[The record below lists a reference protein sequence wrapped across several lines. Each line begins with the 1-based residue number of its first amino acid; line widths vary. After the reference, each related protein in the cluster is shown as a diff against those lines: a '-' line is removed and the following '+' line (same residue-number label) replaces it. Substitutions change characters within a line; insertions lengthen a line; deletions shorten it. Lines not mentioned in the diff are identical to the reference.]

1 MHIYNN
7 KCAFSI
13 YVHVYPVIIKEHYVH
28 VLFIVNVDIYV
39 RFYVLICV
47 FRNPVN
53 TVLFSPHVW
62 PFYRSKLHD
71 GILPISKFPQR
82 VSVQANKKENLLSL
96 K

>member
-1 MHIYNN
+1 MCVYL
-7 KCAFSI
+7 CAYTIINVHLVFI

-53 TVLFSPHVW
+53 TVLFSPHV
-62 PFYRSKLHD
+62 
-71 GILPISKFPQR
+71 ILAILQKQTTRRYF
-82 VSVQANKKENLLSL
+82 AHF
-96 K
+96 

>member
-1 MHIYNN
+1 MCVYL
-7 KCAFSI
+7 CAYTIINVHLVFI

-28 VLFIVNVDIYV
+28 VLFIVNLDIYV

-53 TVLFSPHVW
+53 TMLFW

-82 VSVQANKKENLLSL
+82 VSVSVQAFA
-96 K
+96 